1 MSRRKA
7 REVAVQTMFYLDFNE
22 TDIKEAIEAVVTER
36 EERISDGARSYACSL
51 VEGSRENLALID
63 ELVGSLSIEWT
74 TDRMPAVDRNI
85 ARIAVFELK
94 YGSEKVPPNV
104 VINEAIELAKLF
116 GTDESSKFI
125 NGILG
130 TIVKR

>member
-22 TDIKEAIEAVVTER
+22 DDTKKAIEAVIDER
-36 EERISDGARSYACSL
+36 DERISDGARCYACSL
-51 VEGSRENLALID
+51 VEGSRAHLADID
-63 ELVGSLSIEWT
+63 KLVGSLALEWT

-94 YGSEKVPPNV
+94 YGAEDVPPNV

-116 GTDESSKFI
+116 GTDESGRFI

-130 TIVKR
+130 TIIKG